1 MKKLLFFGLFVA
13 VLMPVAHASADGFTA
28 LAPIPGLTSQSMIIN
43 SDSLA
48 AFFNNLYKYLVGL
61 AATIAVIQIMWAG
74 AGIAFFH
81 KDAVAA
87 ITDDK
92 GKIYNAIFG
101 LVLVLSPVL
110 VFSIINPSIL
120 DLSLNMPP
128 IKNNH
133 SSSGASNG
141 SQQSNTQAPTQQM
154 CNGITYDQFKTVPVP
169 VNKNCVDAL
178 GTGWVDASGCGGTNS
193 QVDSACSG
201 TNPDSNCRVCGLQST
216 NQDAACTITHAGPY
230 LETIVCSS
238 QDAATSFT
246 GRNACPTGLTWTI
259 PSCKT
264 TDASSG
270 KCLDTSFNAYC
281 SGKTITLSVYQYYQ
295 YSILQGVMSVGTKT
309 VKLVGNPQF
318 VPRDAAAANAFAS
331 GCTNDGG
338 KISASWSIGSNLS
351 ATFSTSLLV
360 SNGCSSDYGSIP
372 VDKNQFDGA
381 ACFTDTMTCDY
392 PN

>member
-120 DLSLNMPP
+120 NLSLNMPP
-128 IKNNH
+128 IK
-133 SSSGASNG
+133 
-141 SQQSNTQAPTQQM
+141 P
-154 CNGITYDQFKTVPVP
+154 
-169 VNKNCVDAL
+169 
-178 GTGWVDASGCGGTNS
+178 
-193 QVDSACSG
+193 
-201 TNPDSNCRVCGLQST
+201 
-216 NQDAACTITHAGPY
+216 
-230 LETIVCSS
+230 
-238 QDAATSFT
+238 
-246 GRNACPTGLTWTI
+246 
-259 PSCKT
+259 
-264 TDASSG
+264 
-270 KCLDTSFNAYC
+270 
-281 SGKTITLSVYQYYQ
+281 
-295 YSILQGVMSVGTKT
+295 
-309 VKLVGNPQF
+309 
-318 VPRDAAAANAFAS
+318 AAANS
-331 GCTNDGG
+331 KSSQSSQSSQTITDCSTQPVGTPCTTGTITGTCQLMYDM
-338 KISASWSIGSNLS
+338 SSLTCQAV
-351 ATFSTSLLV
+351 APSTSPGQTTGLEL
-360 SNGCSSDYGSIP
+360 P
-372 VDKNQFDGA
+372 F
-381 ACFTDTMTCDY
+381 
-392 PN
+392 